1 MPSFLTNVR
10 IDVSDKIYLKDPNT
24 SDLGKEILEK
34 GLIMIDDL
42 GLEKFTFKKLA
53 CEIGTTESAVYR
65 YFENKHKVLHYY
77 VSWYWGWLEYNL
89 AFGTANIDS
98 GVKRLETAIKIITRD
113 LNEVKTAPFDL
124 NCLQRVI
131 IAEGAKSY
139 LTKSVDD
146 ENKDGL
152 FIQFKSLCERM
163 SQMILQLSPKY
174 PFAHSLASLFIE
186 SHLDQLYFSEH
197 LPAICDLNG
206 NDNTRF
212 NFYNNLIFSSIEKWR
227 A

>member
-1 MPSFLTNVR
+1 MPTFLSNIR
-10 IDVSDKIYLKDPNT
+10 IDVSDKIYLKDPHT
-24 SDLGKEILEK
+24 SELGKLILSQGCEMM
-34 GLIMIDDL
+34 GEL
-42 GLEKFTFKKLA
+42 GLEKFNFKKLA
-53 CEIGTTESAVYR
+53 IEAGTTESAVYR
-65 YFENKHKVLHYY
+65 YFENKHKLLLYY

-98 GVKRLETAIKIITRD
+98 DEKRLETAIRIVTQD
-113 LNEVKTAPFDL
+113 LDEIKNAPFDL

-131 IAEGAKSY
+131 IAEGAKAY

-146 ENKDGL
+146 ENTEGL
-152 FIQFKSLCERM
+152 FIQFKNLCGRI
-163 SQMILQLSPKY
+163 SDMITQIAPKY

-197 LPAICDLNG
+197 LPSLCDLNG

-227 A
+227 V

>member
-1 MPSFLTNVR
+1 MPSFLANVR
-10 IDVSDKIYLKDPNT
+10 IDVSDKIFLKDPNT
-24 SDLGKEILEK
+24 SELGKDILRK
-34 GLIMIDDL
+34 GLKMIDEL

-53 CEIGTTESAVYR
+53 GEIGTTESAVYR
-65 YFENKHKVLHYY
+65 YFENKHMLLHYY

-98 GVKRLETAIKIITRD
+98 DKKRLETAIRIVTRD
-113 LNEVKTAPFDL
+113 LNAIKTAPFNL
-124 NCLQRVI
+124 NALQRVI

-146 ENKDGL
+146 ENKEGL
-152 FIQFKSLCERM
+152 FIQFKNLCERM
-163 SQMILQLSPKY
+163 SQMILQLAPKY

-197 LPAICDLNG
+197 LPSICDLNG
-206 NDNTRF
+206 NDSTRF
-212 NFYNNLIFSSIEKWR
+212 NFYNNLIFSSIEKWQE
-227 A
+227 

>member
-10 IDVSDKIYLKDPNT
+10 IDVSDKIFLKDPNT
-24 SDLGKEILEK
+24 SDLGKDILQK
-34 GLIMIDDL
+34 GLIMIDEL

-53 CEIGTTESAVYR
+53 GEIGTTESAVYR
-65 YFENKHKVLHYY
+65 YFENKHKLLHYY

-98 GVKRLETAIKIITRD
+98 GKKRLETAIKIITRD
-113 LNEVKTAPFDL
+113 LNDVKTAPFDL

-152 FIQFKSLCERM
+152 FIQFKNLCERM
-163 SQMILQLSPKY
+163 SQMILQLAPKY

-197 LPAICDLNG
+197 LPSICDLNG

-212 NFYNNLIFSSIEKWR
+212 KFYNNLIFSSIEKWR
-227 A
+227 V